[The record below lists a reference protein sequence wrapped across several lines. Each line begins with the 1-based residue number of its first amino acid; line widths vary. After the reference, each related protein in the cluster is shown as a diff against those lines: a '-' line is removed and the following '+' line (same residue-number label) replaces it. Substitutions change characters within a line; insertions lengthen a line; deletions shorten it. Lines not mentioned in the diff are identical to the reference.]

1 MKAYEY
7 FNKGQ
12 EVYVL
17 TNEGLRKGNYVGKL
31 SETTSRISGMER
43 PDCEIFTTKEA
54 ARKYLLT
61 GERDNLPVVRELES
75 SYNVGDHFFYFAE
88 GRIQEGIVKS
98 VHLRLGE
105 WEYHTNRGGIAFY
118 LDRSSQYYFKTREE
132 AVENYLS
139 K

>member
-17 TNEGLRKGNYVGKL
+17 TNEGLRKGNYVEKHSL
-31 SETTSRISGMER
+31 TTSNISGMER
-43 PDCEIFTTKEA
+43 QDYEIFTTKEA
-54 ARKYLLT
+54 AKRYLLT
-61 GERDNLPVVRELES
+61 GEVENRPVVRIHES
-75 SYNVGDHFFYFAE
+75 SYNVGDHFFFCNE
-88 GRIQEGIVKS
+88 GGVQEGIVES
-98 VHLRLGE
+98 VRWRMGQ
-105 WEYHTNRGGIAFY
+105 WEYHTNRGGIAYY
-118 LDRSSQYYFKTREE
+118 LDHSQYYFKTREE